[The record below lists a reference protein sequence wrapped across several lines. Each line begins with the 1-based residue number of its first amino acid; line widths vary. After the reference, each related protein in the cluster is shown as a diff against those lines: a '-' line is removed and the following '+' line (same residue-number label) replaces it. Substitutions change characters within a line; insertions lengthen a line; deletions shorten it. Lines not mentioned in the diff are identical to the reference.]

1 VCSRASLSRGITAAT
16 SIIVIAAGRKRIAT
30 VVVNR
35 IVTVNCIHI
44 AVIITIMLAIWL
56 SLPSSSLQPLSSFPY
71 PNQALP
77 PASS

>member
-1 VCSRASLSRGITAAT
+1 MCSRASLSRGGIAA
-16 SIIVIAAGRKRIAT
+16 SIIAIVDRKRIAT

-44 AVIITIMLAIWL
+44 AAVTAIMQAISL

-71 PNQALP
+71 PNQVPP